1 MSNPYAYLYG
11 LIKKLIPNNGLVE
24 SPSNF
29 SLQNPNPNPN
39 PTLYC
44 HPNCHPNSIFTVWS
58 SQTLTQKH
66 THEGPQ
72 TSSSLDFFP
81 FFLTVKSQIPNSFY
95 IARPKAKI
103 LGINSTSLDLTLVD
117 TIKSLKEK
125 DISEPVCLLES
136 SFFGKVNFRKTEL
149 FSNIL

>member
-1 MSNPYAYLYG
+1 VKIFRHFWIKSWGWEMSNPYAYLYG

-39 PTLYC
+39 PNPTLYC
-44 HPNCHPNSIFTVWS
+44 HPNSIFAVWS

-66 THEGPQ
+66 THEGLQ

-103 LGINSTSLDLTLVD
+103 LGINSTPLDLTLVD
-117 TIKSLKEK
+117 TIESLKEK
-125 DISEPVCLLES
+125 DISQNL
-136 SFFGKVNFRKTEL
+136 
-149 FSNIL
+149 I